1 MKPEKKLRTAE
12 TEICLSVMSNS
23 GFGDWNLV
31 KIRAKSKTEEVV
43 WDDLRTAMKPEKK
56 LQTAEIEIYR
66 LVMSNGVFG
75 DGNVV
80 NENLGF
86 RFWDQKFSGV

>member
-1 MKPEKKLRTAE
+1 MVGSATEKMENEQKRQTKVA
-12 TEICLSVMSNS
+12 
-23 GFGDWNLV
+23 
-31 KIRAKSKTEEVV
+31 V

-56 LQTAEIEIYR
+56 LWTAETEICR
-66 LVMSNGVFG
+66 LVTSNGVFG

-86 RFWDQKFSGV
+86 RFLDPNFGLEI